1 MYLRGL
7 EGEGHVRH
15 FRRRQFL
22 ITTDTP
28 RSFDCRSL
36 LTEVERIELEETF
49 YAFVVGW
56 RTRI

>member
-7 EGEGHVRH
+7 EGEGHVQH
-15 FRRRQFL
+15 FGRRQFL
-22 ITTDTP
+22 ITTDAP

-36 LTEVERIELEETF
+36 LIEVKRIELEEIF
-49 YAFVVGW
+49 YAFVVGG